1 MKLFNSSQW
10 HENVFLLIYYFGWVL
25 YIFSLF
31 GISFFGLNFF
41 NNIQQIIRIYIS
53 LFLILKFNPLTNNKK
68 FSDFDKNIVFQA
80 GVLPLNKISIVL
92 SAPLFPTIFC
102 R

>member
-41 NNIQQIIRIYIS
+41 NDIQQIIRIYIS
-53 LFLILKFNPLTNNKK
+53 LFLILKFNPFTNNKK
-68 FSDFDKNIVFQA
+68 FSDFDKSIVFQA
-80 GVLPLNKISIVL
+80 GVFILSTTIINQIVKT
-92 SAPLFPTIFC
+92 LFNYIKS
-102 R
+102 